1 MAPMRTVA
9 VVLAAG
15 EGRRIGGPKALLPF
29 GAATFLAH
37 VCGLFDRPGIAAV
50 VAVLGAEADRVRREG
65 GVGGGVVLHVNERW
79 REGMLTSVWAGLDAA
94 EALGAEAVIL
104 HPVDAPFVD
113 PATVEAVVRALAE
126 GAIVAVP
133 SHAGRRGHPAGFS
146 RRAWPALR
154 SAPLE
159 RGARA
164 VLVDHPGWI
173 SYVRGDPGCLADVDL
188 PADLERGGR
197 PG

>member
-1 MAPMRTVA
+1 MRTVA

-29 GAATFLAH
+29 GATTFLAH
-37 VCGLFDRPGIAAV
+37 VCALVARPGIAAV
-50 VAVLGAEADRVRREG
+50 VAVIGAEADRVRREG
-65 GVGGGVVLHVNERW
+65 HAGEGVLVRVNDRW

-104 HPVDAPFVD
+104 HPVDTPFVD
-113 PATVEAVVRALAE
+113 PATVEAVVRALAG
-126 GAIVAVP
+126 GAVVAVP

-154 SAPLE
+154 SASLDC
-159 RGARA
+159 GARG
-164 VLVDHPGWI
+164 VLADHPDWI

-188 PADLERGGR
+188 PSDLERRGR
-197 PG
+197 PN